1 MSQLYPLKFHSIFKE
16 KVWGGNRLQTILNK
30 EIPTKKTGE
39 SWEISAV
46 ENNISIVFNGFLAG
60 NSLEEIIEIY
70 MGDLVGDRVFEEFGC
85 VFPLLLKFIDANDV
99 LSVQVHPDNEMAMK
113 KHNGFGKTELWYI
126 VDAEKDAFL
135 YAGFSKALTKSDFKN
150 KIALNDVKSTLRKEN
165 AQKGD
170 VFFIPAGL
178 IHATGAGV
186 LFAEIQQTS
195 DVTYRVYDW
204 NRKDS
209 NGKLRDLHI
218 EDALEALD
226 FHKVNTARVK
236 YSEKTNESNLI
247 NINDFFV
254 VNKLLLNED
263 YLAEYNELDSFVIY
277 MCLNGRAKI
286 LYGNDNYEIIERGET
301 VLIPSVL
308 ETVKLI
314 PEDNVEILE
323 VYLPEN

>member
-16 KVWGGNRLQTILNK
+16 KVWGGNRLQTILKK

-46 ENNISIVFNGFLAG
+46 ENNISIVANGFLAE
-60 NSLEEIIEIY
+60 NSLEEIIEVY
-70 MGDLVGDRVFEEFGC
+70 MGDLVGERVFEEFGS

-99 LSVQVHPDNEMAMK
+99 LSVQVHPDNELAMK
-113 KHNGFGKTELWYI
+113 KHHGFGKTELWYV
-126 VDAEKDAFL
+126 VDADKDACL
-135 YAGFSKALTKSDFKN
+135 YAGFNKALTKSEFKDR
-150 KIALNDVKSTLRKEN
+150 ITLCDVESTLRKED
-165 AQKGD
+165 AKKGD

-209 NGKLRDLHI
+209 NGNLRDLHV

-226 FHKVNTARVK
+226 FHKVNTARVEYFDK
-236 YSEKTNESNLI
+236 ANESNLI
-247 NINDFFV
+247 NENDFFV
-254 VNKLLLNED
+254 VNKLCLYQD
-263 YLAEYNELDSFVIY
+263 YHAEYNELDSFVVY

-286 LYGNDNYEIIERGET
+286 LYGNENYETIEKGET

-314 PEDNVEILE
+314 PKDNVEILE
-323 VYLPEN
+323 VYLPKS